1 MSSLP
6 PRRAGPLSP
15 LEREQ
20 LSALQKRDNS
30 PATVI
35 DLQRHASERE
45 RQFRVDAHIAKFDR
59 QIEAAVDAV
68 APEFGESRYLK
79 VGPGLAYVDR
89 RQLRAH
95 LHARC
100 QKLRALW
107 LSFLPTD
114 YDPAEMAAN
123 NPLSDQNLSTLNIL
137 VEMAAVQF
145 AAEWNNKK

>member
-15 LEREQ
+15 IERET
-20 LSALQKRDNS
+20 LTSLQRRANGS
-30 PATVI
+30 ATVV
-35 DLQRHASERE
+35 DLQEHQNASE
-45 RQFRVDAHIAKFDR
+45 RQFRVEARIAAFDR
-59 QIEAAVDAV
+59 EIELAIDSV
-68 APEFGESRYLK
+68 APEFGESRFLK
-79 VGPGLAYVDR
+79 LESGLPSVDR

-100 QKLRALW
+100 QKLRSLW
-107 LSFLPTD
+107 LSFLSAD
-114 YDPAEMAAN
+114 YDPADMAAN

-137 VEMAAVQF
+137 VEMAAQQF